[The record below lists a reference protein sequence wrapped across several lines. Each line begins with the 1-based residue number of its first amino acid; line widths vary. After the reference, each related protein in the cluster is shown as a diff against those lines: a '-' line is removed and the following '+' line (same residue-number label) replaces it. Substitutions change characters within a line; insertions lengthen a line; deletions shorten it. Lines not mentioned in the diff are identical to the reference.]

1 MALRKIILTEEQL
14 SRIVNQMLNE
24 SVEFTDFTHKGSPN
38 QALGKKSK
46 APNTGEGN
54 FGPLFTQDIGYDKSI
69 TNNIEYHLPKSFSGP
84 NTNTRPGTKDK
95 KSNLKVKDNFQI
107 KGVKLKTHGDQKHI
121 KIGKHFEKDIKKGT
135 TRKKASI
142 KQPGLHPNRHSSSE
156 RITNIVHKNNITRG
170 GVVFDSSFKPNK
182 GGDPFSIKT

>member
-1 MALRKIILTEEQL
+1 MTPRKVILTEEQL
-14 SRIVNQMLNE
+14 SRIVNQLLNE

-54 FGPLFTQDIGYDKSI
+54 FSPLFTQDIGYDKSI

-84 NTNTRPGTKDK
+84 NTTTRPGTKDK
-95 KSNLKVKDNFQI
+95 KSNLKVKDNFQL
-107 KGVKLKTHGDQKHI
+107 KGVKLKTYGDEKHI
-121 KIGKHFEKDIKKGT
+121 KVGKHFEKDIKKGKA
-135 TRKKASI
+135 RKKASI
-142 KQPGLHPNRHSSSE
+142 KQPSLHPNRHSSSAKS
-156 RITNIVHKNNITRG
+156 TNVIHKNNITRG